1 MLRKGL
7 FNSASSIRDGN
18 LMFFQWDIGPGAV
31 FLASE
36 KGFCAVL
43 DLGKRGTL
51 LRFAKQLKNNA
62 FALQL
67 LVMVQFM
74 DNCR

>member
-1 MLRKGL
+1 MFRKGL
-7 FNSASSIRDGN
+7 FTSASSIRDGN
-18 LMFFQWDIGPGAV
+18 LMFFQWDIGPGAA

-36 KGFCAVL
+36 REFCAVS

-51 LRFAKQLKNNA
+51 LRFAKQLKTNA

-67 LVMVQFM
+67 LVRVQFM